1 MLMNPSASKAQK
13 CPVIPLSTPSGCCRN
28 NTEFL
33 PAALIIGLQPGV
45 PLMIPIV
52 VVAED
57 GVTSQRYYV
66 SGTPF

>member
-1 MLMNPSASKAQK
+1 MISVLAMS
-13 CPVIPLSTPSGCCRN
+13 CIVHRN

-33 PAALIIGLQPGV
+33 PAALIIGLQPAV
-45 PLMIPIV
+45 PLDIPIV

-66 SGTPF
+66 TGELYSKLCL

>member
-1 MLMNPSASKAQK
+1 MFV
-13 CPVIPLSTPSGCCRN
+13 CIRHRN

-33 PAALIIGLQPGV
+33 PAALIIGLQPAV
-45 PLMIPIV
+45 PLSIPIV

-66 SGTPF
+66 TGRLHLQLLLSLALRHIMY